1 VGRPASG
8 SVLVYPRADG
18 SRAFRLRFR
27 ALGAR
32 RDVWLHDRPDCE
44 CGCGGAWDEPG
55 ARRELAN
62 VLARVRAGVWRPVS
76 APEPVVGVEVP
87 TFHVFASRWLSDR
100 VAGVT
105 GDRPI
110 RPSTASGYRTA
121 LSQHLL
127 PFFARYRLDEIDR
140 QLCLAFKGH
149 KLREAAELREA
160 IAAGADL
167 RDRRNRRLVPLSL
180 SSVRKLIG
188 VLAMVLDDAVEDDL
202 IDRNPA
208 RGKRMRIHGPK
219 PKRSFLELDELR
231 ALLEAAASQDALPAI
246 PPAELAGSTTRTQ
259 VARRTAA
266 GEPPSLI
273 ARELGLAKATVSFH
287 LRGLGVC
294 DPVGYI
300 GRHVVIELLAR
311 TGLRASELCNLHIA
325 DVRLHDPEGPRLH
338 VTDSKTQAGIR
349 EVQLTP
355 DLTAAI
361 RRHLERLRV
370 AGQPTAPD
378 AYLVPN
384 RRGGRLARQRLAAIV
399 SDAAELANERREA
412 AGLPALPHV
421 TPHSLRRT
429 YISLALLANNYD
441 VKWVM
446 AQVGHANSTMT
457 LDVYAQL
464 QHRAPRH
471 HPRNLDRL
479 LNDNGLPRLRVVA

>member
-1 VGRPASG
+1 VGRVAAG

-32 RDVWLHDRPDCE
+32 RDVWLHARPGCG
-44 CGCGGAWDEPG
+44 CGCGGGWDEQSV
-55 ARRELAN
+55 RTELGN
-62 VLARVRAGVWRPVS
+62 IHARVRAGVWRPVS
-76 APEPVVGVEVP
+76 PPELEVAVEMP
-87 TFHVFASRWLSDR
+87 TFHAYASRWLSDR

-110 RPSTASGYRTA
+110 RPSTAAGYRTA

-140 QLCLAFKGH
+140 QLCLAFKAH
-149 KLREAAELREA
+149 KLSEAAELRDA

-180 SSVRKLIG
+180 ASVRGLVG
-188 VLAMVLDDAVEDDL
+188 VLAMVLDDAVEDEL

-208 RGKRMRIHGPK
+208 RGKRMRVHAPA

-231 ALLEAAASQDALPAI
+231 ALLAAGASQDALPKLASEELVGDSTR
-246 PPAELAGSTTRTQ
+246 AEI
-259 VARRTAA
+259 ARRATA
-266 GEPPSLI
+266 GQPPGRI
-273 ARELGLAKATVSFH
+273 AAEVGLSKATVSFH
-287 LRGLGVC
+287 LRRLGVC

-300 GRHVVIELLAR
+300 GRRAVIELLAR
-311 TGLRASELCNLHIA
+311 TGLRASELCDLRIRN
-325 DVRLHDPEGPRLH
+325 VRLHDPDGARLR
-338 VTDSKTQAGIR
+338 VTDSKTEAGIR

-355 DLTAAI
+355 DLTDAI
-361 RRHLERLRV
+361 RAHLDRLRA
-370 AGQPTAPD
+370 AGQPTDPD
-378 AYLVPN
+378 AFLVSN
-384 RRGGRLARQRLAAIV
+384 RRGGRVARQRVAAIV
-399 SDAAELANERREA
+399 REAVQLATERREA
-412 AGLPALPHV
+412 DGLPALPHV

-446 AQVGHANSTMT
+446 SQVGHANSTMT

-471 HPRNLDRL
+471 HAEKLDQLLRNKPA
-479 LNDNGLPRLRVVA
+479 GLRVVA